1 MILQDFEYE
10 KPESLEAAA
19 ALLAEN
25 GESARLMAGG
35 TDLLPNMRIELEMP
49 DVVVSL
55 SGIAPTDPLENGD
68 GSITVDALI
77 PLAEL
82 TADPTVR
89 RTHPLMAESAHTV
102 AGNQIREMGTLGGNL
117 CQEVRC
123 LYLNQNHDFQFVE
136 PCYKR
141 GGDCCYPFPRNDKTT
156 CWAVYMSDV
165 AAALI
170 ALDASL
176 DVLEPDGTRQIP
188 VNDFF
193 TGDALSPNSLGPAEI
208 IKSVTLPATPPRFG
222 WGYHKTG
229 LRGGLEFGMAVIAAT
244 LQMSADGKTCEGAN
258 IVFSAVGQSPL
269 SPVETAQAMSGAELT
284 AEALADFA
292 KRAAKEIDPLPHH
305 GFTIRYLRDNIEVHL
320 RRVLARAVERAT
332 GE

>member
-10 KPESLEAAA
+10 KPENLEAAA
-19 ALLAEN
+19 ALLAAN
-25 GESARLMAGG
+25 GDNARLMAGG
-35 TDLLPNMRIELEMP
+35 TDLLPNMRIELETP
-49 DVVVSL
+49 ELVVSL
-55 SGIAPTDPLENGD
+55 SGIKPADPSEHED
-68 GSITVDALI
+68 GSLTLDALM

-82 TADPTVR
+82 AASDIVKCQF
-89 RTHPLMAESAHTV
+89 PLLAESAHTV

-123 LYLNQNHDFQFVE
+123 LYLNQSHDFQFVE

-165 AAALI
+165 AAALM

-176 DVLEPDGTRQIP
+176 EVLGPDGTRTLPIAG
-188 VNDFF
+188 FF
-193 TGDALSPNSLGPAEI
+193 TGDSLSPNTLRPAEI
-208 IKSVTLPATPPRFG
+208 IKSVTLPPVPPRFG

-244 LQMSADGKTCEGAN
+244 LRMKDDGRACEDAK
-258 IVFSAVGQSPL
+258 IVFSAIGQSPL
-269 SPVETAQAMSGAELT
+269 SPTGTTEAMAGAELD
-284 AEALADFA
+284 EVSLADFA
-292 KRAAKEIDPLPHH
+292 KRAAKEVDPLPHH

-320 RRVLARAVERAT
+320 RRALTRAVERAN